1 MSAKTKRERYT
12 DRYVQ
17 IKGWELDTPAF
28 KALGPNEVR
37 IYLEMRS
44 IYNGSNNGK
53 IHMSTRRAGE
63 VCHKTSSTGKRALDR
78 LIALGFIKVRRGSS
92 FDQKRYAREYE
103 LTAIAMKPTAWTSKI
118 PNGSKDFAKLTT
130 ADIQKIDT
138 EMRKSKA
145 AKTKPSATGE
155 GHSATDGDAVGKT
168 ELVDA

>member
-1 MSAKTKRERYT
+1 MGAKTKRDKYT

-17 IKGWELDTPAF
+17 IKGWELETPAF
-28 KALGPNEVR
+28 KALRPNEVR

-78 LIALGFIKVRRGSS
+78 LIALGFIRIRRHSS

-103 LTAIAMKPTAWTSKI
+103 LTAIAIKPTSWTSKI
-118 PNGSKDFAKLTT
+118 PNGTKDFAKLS
-130 ADIQKIDT
+130 AVDVQKIDAKFT
-138 EMRKSKA
+138 KKLSLKSKH
-145 AKTKPSATGE
+145 SATGE
-155 GHSATDGDAVGKT
+155 AHSATGGEMSSRTVRLRA
-168 ELVDA
+168 